1 MQAFQRIQQQWTQ
14 FLRTPAQASPPA
26 NVDSR
31 RLIIYRQL
39 ILSNISSL
47 LKSTFPVLHNLLTSQ
62 QWDTLIE
69 AYCANHAAQ
78 TPLFTQFATE
88 FLAFLIHDAEG
99 LENYPP
105 FILEL
110 AHYEWLE
117 WALFIEPEPIPI
129 EISPFAPISALAQ
142 LWQATPVLSPF
153 LSLQCYRYPVHQ
165 LCSEYQPLEPPEEA
179 TYLLVYRDKTEQ
191 IQFVLLNPVSARL
204 LEKLLN
210 NTDKTTHTLLI
221 EIAEEL
227 QHPDAHQVI
236 NHGQQLL
243 SQWVD
248 MGIIIGQ
255 RF

>member
-1 MQAFQRIQQQWTQ
+1 MQAFQQIQQQWTQ
-14 FLRTPAQASPPA
+14 FLRTPAQSLPPA
-26 NVDSR
+26 NVDNQ
-31 RLIIYRQL
+31 RLAVYRQL

-47 LKSTFPVLHNLLTSQ
+47 LKSTFPVLHGLLTSQ
-62 QWDTLIE
+62 QWDKLIE
-69 AYCANHAAQ
+69 AYCTNHAAQ

-88 FLAFLIHDAEG
+88 FLEFLVHYAEN
-99 LENYPP
+99 LEDYPP

-117 WALFIEPEPIPI
+117 WALFIEPSPTNAP
-129 EISPFAPISALAQ
+129 PFAPISTISQ
-142 LWQATPVLSPF
+142 LWQFIPALSPF
-153 LSLQCYRYPVHQ
+153 LSLQCYHYPVHQ
-165 LCSEYQPLEPPEEA
+165 ICVDYQPLTPPTEA
-179 TYLLVYRDKTEQ
+179 TYLLVYRDKIEQ

-210 NTDKTTHTLLI
+210 NTDKTAHALLI

-227 QHPDAHQVI
+227 QHPQADQVI

-243 SQWVD
+243 SQWFE

-255 RF
+255 RL